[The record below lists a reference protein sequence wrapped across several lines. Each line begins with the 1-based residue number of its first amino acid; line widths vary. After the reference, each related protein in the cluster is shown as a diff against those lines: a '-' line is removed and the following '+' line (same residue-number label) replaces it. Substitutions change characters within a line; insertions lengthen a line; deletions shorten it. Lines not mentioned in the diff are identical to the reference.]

1 MNIIDDIQFTVI
13 SNCVAADLQSIEQ
26 GNYEEII
33 KKMKSLPL
41 RNQES
46 VLEVLNMHVVRN
58 ISNEK
63 KARKKKTSNGLQ
75 VTQQK
80 SF

>member
-1 MNIIDDIQFTVI
+1 MDIIDDIQFTVI
-13 SNCVAADLQSIEQ
+13 SNCVAADLQSAEQ

-63 KARKKKTSNGLQ
+63 KARKKKTGNGLQ
-75 VTQQK
+75 VM
-80 SF
+80 

>member
-33 KKMKSLPL
+33 MKMKSLPL

-58 ISNEK
+58 IANEK
-63 KARKKKTSNGLQ
+63 KTTKKKVRNDLQ
-75 VTQQK
+75 IM
-80 SF
+80 